1 MLSVKD
7 PRRITIDLITAV
19 VAEYYNVTMDDIKS
33 KKRNREISVPR
44 QTAMYLC
51 RELNGASLP
60 RIGQEFGG
68 RDHTTVMHAV
78 EKLEN
83 DISHDPEVRR
93 TWRI

>member
-1 MLSVKD
+1 
-7 PRRITIDLITAV
+7 
-19 VAEYYNVTMDDIKS
+19 MDDIKS

-93 TWRI
+93 TVEDLKKRILGS